1 MTPQYL
7 NKSHVEKEKYVA
19 NLLAKKWNCKVE
31 HQHKFS
37 SYDCIAHRRQ
47 NPLAF
52 VELRVL
58 NYKYYDLD
66 SIMISLTKLI
76 AGRQQTEITG
86 IKSLFVVHWAKS
98 QDTGWID
105 VNNIVQEKPDFRVTL
120 KNTNRLN
127 APEEIE
133 VCRYIPTSRF
143 NIIGDNFL

>member
-1 MTPQYL
+1 
-7 NKSHVEKEKYVA
+7 
-19 NLLAKKWNCKVE
+19 
-31 HQHKFS
+31 
-37 SYDCIAHRRQ
+37 
-47 NPLAF
+47 
-52 VELRVL
+52 
-58 NYKYYDLD
+58 
-66 SIMISLTKLI
+66 MISLTKLI

-86 IKSLFVVHWAKS
+86 IKSLFVVHWEKS

-127 APEEIE
+127 PPEEIE